1 MATPFTQFT
10 HWRTAAAA
18 ALLFASAAH
27 TGAAQ
32 HPAGRELTADEQVLH
47 VLNRLTY
54 GPRPGDA
61 ARVRAMGV
69 DRWIAQQLD
78 PASVPDTAAERLLA
92 PYAMLQADPAEVTA
106 WYRQVVQMRRA
117 AARDSAP
124 SQGNGPRRAPTDAQA
139 KLREAVT
146 DVESAKLVRAVASER
161 QLEELLADF
170 WANHFSVFKGKG
182 QTRLYI
188 AHYDREVIRPHA
200 MGKFRDLLGAVAKSP
215 AMLFYLDNARSV
227 AERPGRPRGLNENY
241 ARELLE
247 LHTLGVDGGF
257 TQQDVREVAR
267 AFTGWT
273 IEPREGEFVFRP
285 AAHDREAKTVLGKQ
299 LRANRGIEDGEEVL
313 DLVARHPATAR
324 HVARKLVMRFV
335 SDSPPPALVARAA
348 ATFTRTDGD
357 LREVVRTIVSSDEF
371 WSRDA
376 WRAKVKTPFEL
387 VASTYRALGAVP
399 DSTPRATLLVAR
411 LGQPI
416 YGRQTPDGWPDSG
429 EEWMNAG
436 AILARINF
444 GLLAAGGRLPGARL
458 QQWPALSRVRA
469 ARGEERVDI
478 VIAELLGGTVSRE
491 TREILTTGANP
502 LAARAPM
509 AADSLAVNARGLRL
523 DDLQQVV
530 GLALGAPEFQRR

>member
-27 TGAAQ
+27 TVAAQ

-47 VLNRLTY
+47 ALNRLTY

-61 ARVRAMGV
+61 ARIRAMGV

-92 PYAMLQADPAEVTA
+92 PYAMLQAEPAEVTA

-146 DVESAKLVRAVASER
+146 DVESAKLVRAVASEH

-247 LHTLGVDGGF
+247 LHTLGVDGGY